1 MAMIGRLS
9 GRLIGKHPP
18 MLLIDVHGVG
28 YEVEAPMSTIFQL
41 PPVGEAIVLETH
53 LVVREDAQLLF
64 GFGTA
69 AEKVLFRALIRI
81 SGIGPKV
88 ALAILSG
95 VSVDEFWNTVR
106 SGDAARLVKV
116 PGIGKKTAE
125 RLLVEMRDKAGGV
138 GGEGLVSMAVPG
150 VAATPLAEARA
161 ALEALGYKP
170 AEVQRL
176 TDAAYKEGMSVEQIV
191 QEALKRALR

>member
-1 MAMIGRLS
+1 MIGRLS